1 MGVNPKSSRGR
12 SRRQNSE
19 INITPMVDVML
30 VLLIVF
36 MVTAPLM
43 TVGVPVDL
51 PKTQSK
57 QVKSEKVPLV
67 ITVQKS
73 GALYIQEV
81 RVNEK
86 QMLAR
91 LRAIHK
97 ENPDLKV
104 FVRGDSNV
112 AYGEVLRVMGRISA
126 SGFTKVA
133 LITEQLKR

>member
-1 MGVNPKSSRGR
+1 MGINLKSSRGR
-12 SRRQNSE
+12 NRRQNSD

-36 MVTAPLM
+36 MVATPLM

-51 PKTQSK
+51 PKKNSK
-57 QVKSEKVPLV
+57 EVKSSNTPLV

-73 GALYIQEV
+73 GAFYIQEV
-81 RVNEK
+81 RVNQK
-86 QMLAR
+86 QLLAR
-91 LRAIHK
+91 LRVLHNT
-97 ENPDLKV
+97 NPDLKV
-104 FVRGDSNV
+104 FVRGDKDV

-133 LITEQLKR
+133 LITQQLNR

>member
-1 MGVNPKSSRGR
+1 MGVNLKSSRGR

-43 TVGVPVDL
+43 TVGVPVNL

-57 QVKSEKVPLV
+57 QVKSGKAPLV

-73 GALYIQEV
+73 GSLYIQKV

-86 QMLAR
+86 QLLAR
-91 LRAIHK
+91 LGVLHK
-97 ENPDLKV
+97 ANPELKV
-104 FVRGDSNV
+104 FVRGDENV

-133 LITEQLKR
+133 LITEQLK

>member
-1 MGVNPKSSRGR
+1 MGVHLKSSRGR
-12 SRRQNSE
+12 KRRQNAD

-51 PKTQSK
+51 PKTVAK
-57 QVKSEKVPLV
+57 QVKSSKEPLV
-67 ITVQKS
+67 VSVQKS
-73 GALYIQEV
+73 GALYLQES
-81 RVNEK
+81 RVTEK

-97 ENPDLKV
+97 ANPQVKV
-104 FVRGDSNV
+104 FVRGDKNV
-112 AYGEVLRVMGRISA
+112 KYGEVLRVMGRIA
-126 SGFTKVA
+126 KSGFEKVS
-133 LITEQLKR
+133 LITEQLK